1 MLPELSSM
9 AFMFNSTRSS
19 IRAETRRRSATSPR
33 RRERR
38 ETTTRL
44 SLAERL
50 EPRSVPS
57 AATIALAPPPA
68 VTCLGGLADQ
78 PVMAAVVR
86 AGTVPTANVASA
98 QGGLVTHTIASPF
111 QRTATRLRVLL
122 PDSYDPSR
130 TYRTVYVLPV
140 EPGNAAAYGD
150 GLNTVRQAN
159 LQNLYDTVFVAPSFT
174 DMPWYADHATNVRM
188 RQESHLIQ
196 TVIPFVEAR
205 YAVDRTAAGRMLLG
219 FSKSGYGAVSL
230 LLRHPDL
237 FGRAS
242 AWDSPLAMANPATGY
257 GYLGILGSRANFA
270 ANYQITTLLQRQA
283 AAFVGG
289 PPRIM
294 LGGWGYQFT
303 RQDHAT
309 VSRLMTQLQIPHLY
323 DVGRQRSHVWNSG
336 WLPGAVGQLLG

>member
-1 MLPELSSM
+1 MALIFTSKRLAPGFEAGPRSGGSS
-9 AFMFNSTRSS
+9 
-19 IRAETRRRSATSPR
+19 RRRR
-33 RRERR
+33 GRR

-44 SLAERL
+44 SLVERL

-57 AATIALAPPPA
+57 AATIAVAPPPV
-68 VTCLGGLADQ
+68 VTGLGDVADHA
-78 PVMAAVVR
+78 VMAAAARIV
-86 AGTVPTANVASA
+86 AVPTANVVAA
-98 QGGLVTHTIASPF
+98 RGGLVTHTIASPF

-140 EPGNAAAYGD
+140 EPGNAAVYGD

-159 LQNLYDTVFVAPSFT
+159 LQNVHDTVFVAPSFT
-174 DMPWYADHATNVRM
+174 DMPWYADHARNVRL

-205 YAVDRTAAGRMLLG
+205 YAVDRTAAGRLLLG

-230 LLRHPDL
+230 LLRRPDL

-257 GYLGILGSRANFA
+257 GYLGILGTRANFA

-289 PPRIM
+289 PPRIL

-303 RQDHAT
+303 RRDHAT

-323 DVGRQRSHVWNSG
+323 DMGRQRSHVWNSG

>member
-1 MLPELSSM
+1 
-9 AFMFNSTRSS
+9 MFFTNGWKRSASDSARSTGANRRSTG
-19 IRAETRRRSATSPR
+19 AARRRLA
-33 RRERR
+33 RR

-57 AATIALAPPPA
+57 AATIAFTPPPA
-68 VTCLGGLADQ
+68 VGSLGDAADQAVTAAAARATTVVAPQVASVRGGLY
-78 PVMAAVVR
+78 
-86 AGTVPTANVASA
+86 TV
-98 QGGLVTHTIASPF
+98 TIPSPF

-122 PDSYDPSR
+122 PDSYDPAR

-150 GLNTVRQAN
+150 GLTTVRQAN
-159 LQNLYDTVFVAPSFT
+159 LHNLHDTVFVAPSFS
-174 DMPWYADHATNVRM
+174 DMPWYADHATNVRL
-188 RQESHLIQ
+188 RQESHLIR

-205 YAVDRTAAGRMLLG
+205 YAVDRTAAGRLLLG

-230 LLRHPDL
+230 LLRRPDF
-237 FGRAS
+237 FGRAM

-283 AAFVGG
+283 SQLAGG
-289 PPRIM
+289 PPRII

-303 RQDHAT
+303 RQDHAA
-309 VSRLMTQLQIPHLY
+309 VSQLMTQLRIPHVY
-323 DVGRQRSHVWNSG
+323 DVGPQRAHVWNSG
-336 WLPGAVGQLLG
+336 WVPAAVGRLLG